1 MGPEYE
7 AWLYHKSLLLRE
19 KERSPNIMEQG
30 QKKCPFCGE
39 SIRAEAIKCRFC
51 GEFLETP
58 SGGKVSQAEET
69 PQVPLGY
76 AQRTDT
82 EVFFD
87 GTLSRITLV
96 GRTITSLF
104 LIALSVLI
112 YVVGGPRFGGTDL
125 RNVPTLVSILIT
137 IVAILYWLFK
147 WLNWKST
154 VYRITNDRIEFE
166 HGIFSKSVR
175 NLDLW
180 RIQDVDFNQSFIQ
193 RVFCLG
199 RVHIETSD
207 KDIPIIDVGPIK
219 GARDLYNNLKK
230 AELDADRRRGVV
242 HIEK

>member
-1 MGPEYE
+1 
-7 AWLYHKSLLLRE
+7 
-19 KERSPNIMEQG
+19 MEQG

-51 GEFLETP
+51 GEFLEPLKEIVPQT
-58 SGGKVSQAEET
+58 ENN

-82 EVFFD
+82 ETYFD
-87 GTLSRITLV
+87 GNLSWIILLRP
-96 GRTITSLF
+96 TIASLF

-112 YVVGGPRFGGTDL
+112 YLMSRPRLGGTQL
-125 RNVPTLVSILIT
+125 KNVPIWVSSLIA

-147 WLNWKST
+147 WLNWKNT

-166 HGIFSKSVR
+166 HGILSKSVQ
-175 NLDLW
+175 NVDMW
-180 RIQDVDFNQSFIQ
+180 RVKDIDFNQSFIQ
-193 RVFCLG
+193 RVLGLG

-207 KDIPIIDVGPIK
+207 NDIPVVEIGPVM
-219 GARDLYNNLKK
+219 GSRTLYDKLKK
-230 AELDADRRRGVV
+230 AELEADRRRGVV